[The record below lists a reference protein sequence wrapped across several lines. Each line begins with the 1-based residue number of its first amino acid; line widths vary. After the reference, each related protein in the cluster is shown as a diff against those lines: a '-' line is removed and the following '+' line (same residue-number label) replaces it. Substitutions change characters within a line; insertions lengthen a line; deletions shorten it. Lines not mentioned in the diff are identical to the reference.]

1 MFLSREIKLN
11 QSGAFFFRHP
21 VYFMYILD
29 SYWDYLRYI
38 SDISDVFEISNM
50 GDPNNNNLEHNE
62 LLYTVL

>member
-1 MFLSREIKLN
+1 
-11 QSGAFFFRHP
+11 
-21 VYFMYILD
+21 MYILD